1 MIISA
6 SRRTDIPAFYTP
18 WFMNRV
24 RAGFVDAINPFNRK
38 QVSRIS
44 LRPEDVDCIVFWT
57 KNAAPMLPHLA
68 ELRAKYPFYF
78 QFTITPYGHDVEPGL
93 PDKREVIRTFQ
104 QMSQQLG
111 KARMVWRY
119 DPILL
124 NDHYTIERH
133 LHDFAV
139 MLEMLAPYTD
149 RCVISF
155 LDLYRKTERNTKPLA
170 LRPLGIPEMNALA
183 EGFARL
189 AKGSSVTLQ
198 SCSEAIDLAAYGIEH
213 GACIDKERIERVIG
227 APIDVKKDPTQ
238 RDVCHCMKSVDIG
251 QYDTCLHRCR
261 YCYANT
267 NGRMAE
273 ASFADHHSDA
283 TILSGTLRGDETIT
297 ARKVTHL
304 KIQPTAESQ
313 MDSLF

>member
-6 SRRTDIPAFYTP
+6 SRRTDIPAFYAP
-18 WFMNRV
+18 WFMNCI
-24 RAGFVDAINPFNRK
+24 RAGFVDAVNPFNRK

-57 KNAAPMLPHLA
+57 KNAAPLLPYLD
-68 ELRAKYPFYF
+68 ELEAMYSFYF

-104 QMSQQLG
+104 QMARRLG
-111 KARMVWRY
+111 KTRMVWRY

-124 NDHYTIERH
+124 NDRYTIGQH
-133 LHDFAV
+133 LHDFASL
-139 MLEMLAPYTD
+139 LEALAPYTD

-155 LDLYRKTERNTKPLA
+155 LDLYRKTERNTKPLS
-170 LRPLGIPEMNALA
+170 LRPLGISEMNVLA
-183 EGFARL
+183 DGFARL
-189 AKGSSVTLQ
+189 AEGSGITLQ
-198 SCSEAIDLAAYGIEH
+198 SCSEEIDLAAYGIEH
-213 GACIDKERIERVIG
+213 GACIDKDRIERVIG
-227 APIDVKKDPTQ
+227 VPIAIQKDPTQ
-238 RDVCHCMKSVDIG
+238 REVCHCMQSVDIG

-273 ASFADHHSDA
+273 ARFADHHPDA

-297 ARKVTHL
+297 ERKVTHL
-304 KIQPTAESQ
+304 KVQPAPENQ

>member
-6 SRRTDIPAFYTP
+6 SRRTDIPAFYSE
-18 WFMNRV
+18 WFMNRI

-57 KNAAPMLPHLA
+57 KNAGSMLPYLD
-68 ELRAKYPFYF
+68 ELNRHYKFYF
-78 QFTITPYGHDVEPGL
+78 QFTITPYAHDVEPAL
-93 PDKREVIRTFQ
+93 PAKKDLIHTFQ
-104 QMSQQLG
+104 ELSKRLG
-111 KARMVWRY
+111 KDRVVWRY

-124 NDHYTIERH
+124 NEQYTIQQH
-133 LHDFAV
+133 FHDFAE
-139 MLEMLAPYTD
+139 MLEELAPYTD

-155 LDLYRKTERNTKPLA
+155 LDLYKKTERNT
-170 LRPLGIPEMNALA
+170 RPLQLQPLGLAEMNVLA
-183 EGFARL
+183 GGLARL
-189 AKGSSVTLQ
+189 AKGSGVTLQ
-198 SCSEAIDLAAYGIEH
+198 SCSEEIDLAAYGIAH
-213 GACIDKERIERVIG
+213 GACIDKERIEKVIG

-238 RDVCHCMKSVDIG
+238 RNVCHCMKSVDIG

-267 NGRMAE
+267 NGKIAQ
-273 ASFADHHSDA
+273 ASYADHHPNA
-283 TILSGTLRGDETIT
+283 TILSGRLRGDERIT
-297 ARKVTHL
+297 ERKVTHL
-304 KIQPTAESQ
+304 QKKVSLEER